1 MNNHCQIESIRLTN
15 TFFDTISLDFSE
27 HLNCIMGARGTGKTT
42 ILEFLRFALD
52 LELAVSP
59 QKKKEIQS
67 LLESNLRDGVVE
79 VDIKNED
86 GTLYRIE
93 RTLGSEPK
101 VFNENGNR
109 VNVNP
114 SAFFSVDVFGQGEIE
129 ALAVNPEE
137 QLSLLIDDFKKD
149 ELQSIKNEIND
160 LKHALDENATKQ
172 IKLISEIREM
182 RSTIAQFGDIEDRLN
197 TIKKELGGIK
207 SKELDEIEIERIK
220 YRDCEFEAET
230 LSNCNNWI
238 LDLQEELS
246 RFNESLDKWEEV
258 FVFHKDYEST
268 NWDQISSL
276 GDTIPQKI
284 VEGKKLIS
292 QINSILSSMNKDV
305 LNIDEN
311 IKIIHTKQIDNF
323 QLLLSK
329 YKTYQSQTQRL
340 VELQKRVD
348 ELNKLKQSVLS
359 KEGELKKQLEERKKI
374 KEHLPV
380 LIDRRF
386 RARYEI
392 ANELTSL
399 LGSDVKI
406 DIERNA
412 LRSEYFSTLLDIF
425 YGSGLK
431 YTSIVEKIVNYYSP
445 DEFATVIRRNDRASL
460 VSALGF
466 DDSRID
472 NLITHLKSDNGENI
486 FSIES
491 LIIDDKPAISLR
503 IREKGA
509 YHDQFRPA
517 HLLSTGQRC
526 TTMLPILLVKGTG
539 PLIIDQPEDNLDNQY
554 IYTTIIKLLTR
565 ISENRQ
571 LIFITHN
578 PNIPVLG
585 NAVFNIFL
593 ATEENKGKILSFGSI
608 YDVKNEIVEY
618 LEGGKEAFDKREEFY
633 EYGT

>member
-1 MNNHCQIESIRLTN
+1 MNNHCHIESIRLTN

-27 HLNCIMGARGTGKTT
+27 NLNCIMGARGTGKTT

-79 VDIKNED
+79 VDIRNED

-114 SAFFSVDVFGQGEIE
+114 SAFFLVDIFGQGEIE

-137 QLSLLIDDFKKD
+137 QLSILIDDFKKD
-149 ELQSIKNEIND
+149 EIQSIKHEIND
-160 LKHALDENATKQ
+160 LKHELNENATKQ

-197 TIKKELGGIK
+197 TIKKELGVVK
-207 SKELDEIEIERIK
+207 SKELDEIEIERTK

-230 LSNCNNWI
+230 LSNCNDWI

-246 RFNESLDKWEEV
+246 RFSESLDKWEDV
-258 FVFHKDYEST
+258 SVYHKDYEST
-268 NWDQISSL
+268 NWEQISSL
-276 GDTIPQKI
+276 SDTIPPKI
-284 VEGKKLIS
+284 MEVKKLIS
-292 QINSILSSMNKDV
+292 QINSILLSMNKDV

-311 IKIIHTKQIDNF
+311 IKVIHTKQIDKF
-323 QLLLSK
+323 QWLLSK

-340 VELQKRVD
+340 VELQRRVD
-348 ELNKLKQSVLS
+348 ELNKLKQSVLI

-380 LIDRRF
+380 LVDRRF

-412 LRSEYFSTLLDIF
+412 LRNEYFSTLLDIF

-445 DEFATVIRRNDRASL
+445 DEFAMVIRRNDRASL

-503 IREKGA
+503 IREKGT

-565 ISENRQ
+565 ISVNRQ

-593 ATEENKGKILSFGSI
+593 ATEENKGKILSLGSI
-608 YDVKNEIVEY
+608 YEVKNEIVEY
-618 LEGGKEAFDKREEFY
+618 LEGGKEAFEKREEFY
-633 EYGT
+633 EYET